1 MDLSEKIRWLRNQKG
16 FSQERFAEELGV
28 TRQTVYKWESGLAKP
43 EYEKLRAISLLFQV
57 SMDDLFDEEASL
69 SEKKVEVQVDRPLPT
84 AQVLTRER
92 ITFDTP
98 SEHMKWLLGKDIYRM
113 VRRRLRLAGILGFL
127 GIGPTVFFFIFLLA
141 GVIEGTLISF
151 VATMLTVGVWLL
163 CKQKAKAMLTHASE
177 QFEYKRHAI
186 MTEWKEKGYQL
197 IEIQPF
203 LCSFF
208 YIHTQDREFGIIH
221 RDQIA
226 YRCPFD
232 AMLRYELVGTPFH
245 MNARVGLLRRRS
257 GFGATQ
263 ASTNSTAGLLQQPSI
278 PMNYTLTLLSRDLSQ
293 DKYTIS
299 FPFYFSHNT
308 EKMEQSIIEN
318 HIHNQHALAAITKY
332 LDQIKG

>member
-1 MDLSEKIRWLRNQKG
+1 MELCEKIRWLRNQKG

-69 SEKKVEVQVDRPLPT
+69 SEKKVDVQVDRPLPST
-84 AQVLTRER
+84 QVLTRDR
-92 ITFDTP
+92 ITMDTP
-98 SEHMKWLLGKDIYRM
+98 SEHMKWMLGKDLYRK
-113 VRRRLRLAGILGFL
+113 VRHRLRWAGILGFL

-141 GVIEGTLISF
+141 GVIEGTLIAF
-151 VATMLTVGVWLL
+151 AAMVLTVGVWLL
-163 CKQKAKAMLTHASE
+163 LKQKAKALLNHANE
-177 QFEYKRHAI
+177 QFEYKRHAM

-208 YIHTQDREFGIIH
+208 YIHTQKREFGMIH

-232 AMLRYELVGTPFH
+232 AMLRYELVGTPYH
-245 MNARVGLLRRRS
+245 RNARVGLLRRRS
-257 GFGATQ
+257 GFGVSQ
-263 ASTNSTAGLLQQPSI
+263 AATNSTAGLLQQTSI
-278 PMNYTLTLLSRDLSQ
+278 PMNYSLTILPRDLSQ
-293 DKYTIS
+293 EKYTIA
-299 FPFYFSHNT
+299 FPFYFTHNT
-308 EKMEQSIIEN
+308 EKMEQSIIEH
-318 HIHNQHALAAITKY
+318 HIHNQHALAAISKY